1 MEGTELYQRR
11 KQNGSNRR
19 PESPVSAVDKPV
31 ADQSYMWYLQGAV
44 ARLAV
49 VSTAL
54 KTGKAI
60 SVRLVI
66 DVFCCLGFFF
76 LFFFPKLSQ
85 TVFEVFFF
93 KFSMRSPSKCQV
105 FEQKVQSH

>member
-31 ADQSYMWYLQGAV
+31 AGQSYMWYLQGAV

-76 LFFFPKLSQ
+76 LFFFSK
-85 TVFEVFFF
+85 TV
-93 KFSMRSPSKCQV
+93 SNCL
-105 FEQKVQSH
+105 